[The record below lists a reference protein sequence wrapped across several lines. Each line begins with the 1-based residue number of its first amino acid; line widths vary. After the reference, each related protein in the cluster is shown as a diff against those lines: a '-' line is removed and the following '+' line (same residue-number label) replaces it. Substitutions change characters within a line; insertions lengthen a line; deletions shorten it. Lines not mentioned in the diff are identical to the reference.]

1 MKKVLLTVCSLALLA
16 GVGCKNKSQQSTN
29 VADSGTL
36 DSIPK
41 STFEEL
47 EKKVGDRVFFSYDNS
62 GLSDS
67 AKAVLGKQIEFMKEN
82 SHLKFVLE
90 GFCDKRGTVEYN
102 LALGERRA
110 NSVKK
115 HLVQHGINPDR
126 LIVISFG
133 KERPAVSGDTEEDYK
148 QNRRVVTVIR

>member
-1 MKKVLLTVCSLALLA
+1 MKKVLLTVCSLALFA

-133 KERPAVSGDTEEDYK
+133 KERPAVSGDTEEAYK

>member
-1 MKKVLLTVCSLALLA
+1 MKKILLTICSMALLT
-16 GVGCKNKSQQSTN
+16 GVGCKNKSHQSASDVN
-29 VADSGTL
+29 RSTL
-36 DSIPK
+36 DSIPN

-47 EKKVGDRVFFSYDNS
+47 DKKVGDKVFFAYDNS
-62 GLSDS
+62 ELSDS
-67 AKAVLGKQIEFMKEN
+67 AKTILDRQVEFMKEK
-82 SHLKFVLE
+82 SHLKFVIE

-115 HLVQHGINPDR
+115 YLVNHGINPDR

-133 KERPAVSGDTEEDYK
+133 KERPAVIGDTEEAYR
-148 QNRRVVTVIR
+148 QNRRAVTVIR

>member
-1 MKKVLLTVCSLALLA
+1 MKKVLLTVCSLALIA
-16 GVGCKNKSQQSTN
+16 GVGCIPKSQQSTSGT
-29 VADSGTL
+29 DSSTL

-67 AKAVLGKQIEFMKEN
+67 AKAVLDKQIEFMKEN

-90 GFCDKRGTVEYN
+90 GFCDQRGTVEYN

-133 KERPAVSGDTEEDYK
+133 KERPAVSGYTEEAYK